1 MSAIGDYVHSTVGGY
16 RDKTGKHSGPYFDTA
31 ATVIKKRQDMLDTWI
46 ATQGNK
52 KDAKA
57 LEKSIDA
64 TLQKLQ
70 KLIQPGRGDAMPLR
84 KSKKAQAIIQDL
96 LWALPD
102 KYVRM
107 DLVQSVATG
116 TINGRAYRSGL
127 NIAGKGKTE
136 NQVKGYE
143 TVKGQMENLVT
154 NYANRIV
161 TAVNELQQK
170 NASIN
175 LNSIQNYLTKVDAA
189 NADFLTRVGNLTQGS
204 LKGESLVAAEFKT
217 LQQQIKKTYEQL
229 ENAIGKE
236 ESYGEILSLCKDLAE
251 ALSAG
256 IGASNHIGDLGEAIA
271 QIAGKKLAKNAIDQI
286 KNLGHETSKRGL
298 NKVYFEG
305 IIDVEDLAGTTLKY
319 GDYTLTAKSEKQD
332 LVDVSITLDEGEA
345 MNLSVKTRK
354 PNGSGGYRVGFA
366 IANVLELLQNEN
378 QDNFINHFLNL
389 NGLEDFQN
397 KDETKDIN
405 DLVKKIILAKMVAGY
420 NREVA
425 DGDYLA
431 ANYFVVIDNTPS
443 NMHAY
448 VVPMSKLLKY
458 IFASGLH
465 NKVQIPSG
473 ILEANQ
479 RIEGD
484 GGIIIR
490 LNNVM
495 KRLAV
500 PSKTSYNFTPTML
513 QTAKNQK

>member
-1 MSAIGDYVHSTVGGY
+1 
-16 RDKTGKHSGPYFDTA
+16 
-31 ATVIKKRQDMLDTWI
+31 
-46 ATQGNK
+46 
-52 KDAKA
+52 
-57 LEKSIDA
+57 
-64 TLQKLQ
+64 
-70 KLIQPGRGDAMPLR
+70 
-84 KSKKAQAIIQDL
+84 
-96 LWALPD
+96 
-102 KYVRM
+102 
-107 DLVQSVATG
+107 
-116 TINGRAYRSGL
+116 
-127 NIAGKGKTE
+127 
-136 NQVKGYE
+136 
-143 TVKGQMENLVT
+143 
-154 NYANRIV
+154 
-161 TAVNELQQK
+161 
-170 NASIN
+170 
-175 LNSIQNYLTKVDAA
+175 
-189 NADFLTRVGNLTQGS
+189 
-204 LKGESLVAAEFKT
+204 
-217 LQQQIKKTYEQL
+217 
-229 ENAIGKE
+229 
-236 ESYGEILSLCKDLAE
+236 
-251 ALSAG
+251 
-256 IGASNHIGDLGEAIA
+256 
-271 QIAGKKLAKNAIDQI
+271 
-286 KNLGHETSKRGL
+286 
-298 NKVYFEG
+298 
-305 IIDVEDLAGTTLKY
+305 
-319 GDYTLTAKSEKQD
+319 
-332 LVDVSITLDEGEA
+332 

-458 IFASGLH
+458 IFANGMH
-465 NKVQIPSG
+465 NKVEIPSG

-500 PSKTSYNFTPTML
+500 PSKTSYNFTPSML
-513 QTAKNQK
+513 QAAKDQK